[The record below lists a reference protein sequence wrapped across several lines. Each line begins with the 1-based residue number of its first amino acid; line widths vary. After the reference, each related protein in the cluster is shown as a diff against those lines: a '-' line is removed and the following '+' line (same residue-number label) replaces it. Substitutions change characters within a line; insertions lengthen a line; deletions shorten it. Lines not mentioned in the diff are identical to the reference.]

1 MASITPP
8 AIRFLSDAD
17 TYVPPDQD
25 GMGYML
31 AEIERGADAV
41 GGIPSTALK
50 GAGLLPHI
58 RATVKLP
65 MIVMKRTLQQLLGGA
80 PFIISGA
87 CGMFR
92 TDVLR
97 KFGFSDRTKV
107 EDLDLTWTLVA
118 NGYRIRQANRCIV
131 YPQECNSPREEW
143 RRWRRWIVG
152 YAVCM
157 RLHKRLLFSRFG
169 IFSIFPMLLV
179 VLYGVGI
186 YLTTWFN
193 EFITTGPHGVVLAM
207 FPLIWVGVVCVIG
220 AFSAWFHRCWLL
232 VPLAPLSVVYVLLAY
247 AIWIIYGL
255 IAFFTGREPQRDK
268 PTRYSALVEVST
280 AYSHPSVTGTEN
292 YLKLNVKEKNIQ
304 IADQV
309 IIDESAGEVVI
320 GANTRICHGAVIQ
333 GPVVIGA
340 NCLIGNYAF
349 IRPGTIISNG
359 VRIGFATEIKNAVIE
374 AEATI
379 GPQCFIADSVV
390 ANQAYLG
397 AQVRTSNHR
406 LDEQPVSVRTPD
418 GIIATGCDK
427 LGCYIGQRSRLG
439 VQVIIL
445 PGRIISP
452 NTQLGPRVIVERNL
466 PTGTYSLRQELI
478 RTGD

>member
-1 MASITPP
+1 MPKRSWRKSNAN
-8 AIRFLSDAD
+8 
-17 TYVPPDQD
+17 
-25 GMGYML
+25 
-31 AEIERGADAV
+31 GA
-41 GGIPSTALK
+41 TAL
-50 GAGLLPHI
+50 
-58 RATVKLP
+58 LP

-131 YPQECNSPREEW
+131 YPQECNSLREEW

-179 VLYGVGI
+179 VIYGVGI

-268 PTRYSALVEVST
+268 PTRYSALVEAST
-280 AYSHPSVTGTEN
+280 AYSQPSVTGTE
-292 YLKLNVKEKNIQ
+292 KL
-304 IADQV
+304 
-309 IIDESAGEVVI
+309 S
-320 GANTRICHGAVIQ
+320 
-333 GPVVIGA
+333 
-340 NCLIGNYAF
+340 
-349 IRPGTIISNG
+349 
-359 VRIGFATEIKNAVIE
+359 E
-374 AEATI
+374 A
-379 GPQCFIADSVV
+379 
-390 ANQAYLG
+390 
-397 AQVRTSNHR
+397 
-406 LDEQPVSVRTPD
+406 
-418 GIIATGCDK
+418 
-427 LGCYIGQRSRLG
+427 
-439 VQVIIL
+439 
-445 PGRIISP
+445 
-452 NTQLGPRVIVERNL
+452 
-466 PTGTYSLRQELI
+466 
-478 RTGD
+478 

>member
-1 MASITPP
+1 MNGLNYATCDQV
-8 AIRFLSDAD
+8 FLSDAY

-31 AEIERGADAV
+31 AEIKRGADAV

-179 VLYGVGI
+179 VIYGVGI

-207 FPLIWVGVVCVIG
+207 FPLIWIGVVCVIG

-268 PTRYSALVEVST
+268 PTRYSALVEAST
-280 AYSHPSVTGTEN
+280 AYSQPSVTGTE
-292 YLKLNVKEKNIQ
+292 KL
-304 IADQV
+304 
-309 IIDESAGEVVI
+309 S
-320 GANTRICHGAVIQ
+320 
-333 GPVVIGA
+333 
-340 NCLIGNYAF
+340 
-349 IRPGTIISNG
+349 
-359 VRIGFATEIKNAVIE
+359 E
-374 AEATI
+374 A
-379 GPQCFIADSVV
+379 
-390 ANQAYLG
+390 
-397 AQVRTSNHR
+397 
-406 LDEQPVSVRTPD
+406 
-418 GIIATGCDK
+418 
-427 LGCYIGQRSRLG
+427 
-439 VQVIIL
+439 
-445 PGRIISP
+445 
-452 NTQLGPRVIVERNL
+452 
-466 PTGTYSLRQELI
+466 
-478 RTGD
+478 

>member
-1 MASITPP
+1 
-8 AIRFLSDAD
+8 
-17 TYVPPDQD
+17 
-25 GMGYML
+25 ML

-193 EFITTGPHGVVLAM
+193 EFITTGPYGVVLAM

-220 AFSAWFHRCWLL
+220 AFSALVSSLL
-232 VPLAPLSVVYVLLAY
+232 VV
-247 AIWIIYGL
+247 G
-255 IAFFTGREPQRDK
+255 AF
-268 PTRYSALVEVST
+268 ST
-280 AYSHPSVTGTEN
+280 AFRCV
-292 YLKLNVKEKNIQ
+292 
-304 IADQV
+304 
-309 IIDESAGEVVI
+309 
-320 GANTRICHGAVIQ
+320 C
-333 GPVVIGA
+333 
-340 NCLIGNYAF
+340 
-349 IRPGTIISNG
+349 IISL
-359 VRIGFATEIKNAVIE
+359 
-374 AEATI
+374 
-379 GPQCFIADSVV
+379 CHLD
-390 ANQAYLG
+390 YLWTYCLFYWT
-397 AQVRTSNHR
+397 RTS
-406 LDEQPVSVRTPD
+406 
-418 GIIATGCDK
+418 A
-427 LGCYIGQRSRLG
+427 
-439 VQVIIL
+439 
-445 PGRIISP
+445 
-452 NTQLGPRVIVERNL
+452 
-466 PTGTYSLRQELI
+466 RQTHPLF
-478 RTGD
+478 RTGGSVNLLFPTFCHRN

>member
-1 MASITPP
+1 MHGLKYATCDQV
-8 AIRFLSDAD
+8 FLSDAD
-17 TYVPPDQD
+17 TFVPPDND

-50 GAGLLPHI
+50 GRSA
-58 RATVKLP
+58 ATYPRHRKVADDCYEAHATA
-65 MIVMKRTLQQLLGGA
+65 VSGRCTV
-80 PFIISGA
+80 IISGA

-193 EFITTGPHGVVLAM
+193 ESSPPGHGVVLAM

-220 AFSAWFHRCWLL
+220 AFSAWSSFAGCW
-232 VPLAPLSVVYVLLAY
+232 
-247 AIWIIYGL
+247 
-255 IAFFTGREPQRDK
+255 
-268 PTRYSALVEVST
+268 
-280 AYSHPSVTGTEN
+280 
-292 YLKLNVKEKNIQ
+292 
-304 IADQV
+304 
-309 IIDESAGEVVI
+309 
-320 GANTRICHGAVIQ
+320 
-333 GPVVIGA
+333 
-340 NCLIGNYAF
+340 CL
-349 IRPGTIISNG
+349 
-359 VRIGFATEIKNAVIE
+359 
-374 AEATI
+374 
-379 GPQCFIADSVV
+379 
-390 ANQAYLG
+390 
-397 AQVRTSNHR
+397 
-406 LDEQPVSVRTPD
+406 
-418 GIIATGCDK
+418 
-427 LGCYIGQRSRLG
+427 
-439 VQVIIL
+439 
-445 PGRIISP
+445 
-452 NTQLGPRVIVERNL
+452 
-466 PTGTYSLRQELI
+466 
-478 RTGD
+478 

>member
-1 MASITPP
+1 MKTWIFICMAVAILLWFLSTLRRKPSQKKGCIDAIIP
-8 AIRFLSDAD
+8 AYNEGPCLAQSLDNLLRNPYFCRVICVNDGSMDNTEAVMAEVKRKWGDRFVAVTQKNTGKGGALMNGLNYATCDQVFLSDAD

-50 GAGLLPHI
+50 GAGLLPHIRATVKLPMIVMKRTLQQLHI

-220 AFSAWFHRCWLL
+220 AFSTAFRC
-232 VPLAPLSVVYVLLAY
+232 V
-247 AIWIIYGL
+247 
-255 IAFFTGREPQRDK
+255 
-268 PTRYSALVEVST
+268 
-280 AYSHPSVTGTEN
+280 
-292 YLKLNVKEKNIQ
+292 
-304 IADQV
+304 
-309 IIDESAGEVVI
+309 
-320 GANTRICHGAVIQ
+320 C
-333 GPVVIGA
+333 
-340 NCLIGNYAF
+340 
-349 IRPGTIISNG
+349 IISL
-359 VRIGFATEIKNAVIE
+359 
-374 AEATI
+374 
-379 GPQCFIADSVV
+379 CHLD
-390 ANQAYLG
+390 YLWTYCLFYWT
-397 AQVRTSNHR
+397 RTS
-406 LDEQPVSVRTPD
+406 
-418 GIIATGCDK
+418 A
-427 LGCYIGQRSRLG
+427 
-439 VQVIIL
+439 
-445 PGRIISP
+445 
-452 NTQLGPRVIVERNL
+452 
-466 PTGTYSLRQELI
+466 RQTHPLF
-478 RTGD
+478 RTGGSVNRLFPPFCHRN

>member
-1 MASITPP
+1 MKTWIFICMAVAILLWFLSTLRRKPSQKKGCIDAIIP
-8 AIRFLSDAD
+8 AYNEGPCLAQSLDNLLRNPYFCRVICVNDGSTDNTEAVMAEVKRKWGDRFVAVTQKNTGKGGALMNGLNYATCDQVFLSDAD

-50 GAGLLPHI
+50 GASLLPHI

-193 EFITTGPHGVVLAM
+193 EFITTGPHGAVLAM

-268 PTRYSALVEVST
+268 PTRYSALVEAST
-280 AYSHPSVTGTEN
+280 AYSHPSVTGTE
-292 YLKLNVKEKNIQ
+292 KL
-304 IADQV
+304 
-309 IIDESAGEVVI
+309 S
-320 GANTRICHGAVIQ
+320 
-333 GPVVIGA
+333 
-340 NCLIGNYAF
+340 
-349 IRPGTIISNG
+349 
-359 VRIGFATEIKNAVIE
+359 E
-374 AEATI
+374 A
-379 GPQCFIADSVV
+379 
-390 ANQAYLG
+390 
-397 AQVRTSNHR
+397 
-406 LDEQPVSVRTPD
+406 
-418 GIIATGCDK
+418 
-427 LGCYIGQRSRLG
+427 
-439 VQVIIL
+439 
-445 PGRIISP
+445 
-452 NTQLGPRVIVERNL
+452 
-466 PTGTYSLRQELI
+466 
-478 RTGD
+478 

>member
-1 MASITPP
+1 MKTLLFIFMTIAMLLWFLSTLRRKPCQKKGCIDAIIPAYNEGPCLAQSLDNLLRNPYFCRVICVNDGSMDNTEAVMAEVKRKWGDRFVAVTQKNTGKGG
-8 AIRFLSDAD
+8 ALMHGLKYATCDQVFLSDAD
-17 TYVPPDQD
+17 TFVPPDND

-143 RRWRRWIVG
+143 RRWRR
-152 YAVCM
+152 
-157 RLHKRLLFSRFG
+157 
-169 IFSIFPMLLV
+169 
-179 VLYGVGI
+179 VGI

-268 PTRYSALVEVST
+268 PTRYSALVEAST
-280 AYSHPSVTGTEN
+280 AYSQPSVTGTE
-292 YLKLNVKEKNIQ
+292 KL
-304 IADQV
+304 
-309 IIDESAGEVVI
+309 S
-320 GANTRICHGAVIQ
+320 
-333 GPVVIGA
+333 
-340 NCLIGNYAF
+340 
-349 IRPGTIISNG
+349 
-359 VRIGFATEIKNAVIE
+359 E
-374 AEATI
+374 A
-379 GPQCFIADSVV
+379 
-390 ANQAYLG
+390 
-397 AQVRTSNHR
+397 
-406 LDEQPVSVRTPD
+406 
-418 GIIATGCDK
+418 
-427 LGCYIGQRSRLG
+427 
-439 VQVIIL
+439 
-445 PGRIISP
+445 
-452 NTQLGPRVIVERNL
+452 
-466 PTGTYSLRQELI
+466 
-478 RTGD
+478 